1 MTPSHDQDLSHEESK
16 FTTQRNIK
24 NIQDKINDLNL
35 EFTYCTTRIKGINEE
50 LEYMKK

>member
-1 MTPSHDQDLSHEESK
+1 LSHAESK
-16 FTTQRNIK
+16 FTPRGSIK